1 MAMELKVEVDDRFSL
16 SAPPTFTCPSTTS
29 SFSSASS
36 SYDPFTPTS
45 GRSSPNRRSSV
56 DFDSFYSDP
65 AGFDMTPP
73 SSAVSSYFP
82 MHQSMKGDME
92 PDYLPNGM
100 PVTPSRYNN
109 NLMDPSMHSWHG
121 PLTPTHSM
129 DMYTFAE
136 SMGSS
141 PFMVP
146 TPAHSLYNGNGCDV
160 PTLWSMGMDSPVT
173 FENHPSPL
181 KSMAALRDDGSPYA
195 FNNRSRR
202 RLFMEEAQQK
212 SNVLQRMQQAAHMP
226 LRSSGKRDRTGA
238 IVPSGDNGVSV
249 QRIAA
254 GAFKCDVP
262 GCSSKPFKRMEH
274 LKRHVDTTHKNKKNF
289 PCKYCS
295 HKFNRQ
301 DNWRQHLKLHTEKR
315 GRNSRTNYHPDAL
328 QDFEEEKKRIKQRRP
343 TDKTSKSDISTEMDM
358 EV

>member
-1 MAMELKVEVDDRFSL
+1 MAMDLKLEIDDRFSL
-16 SAPPTFTCPSTTS
+16 GAPQSFSCPSTSS

-45 GRSSPNRRSSV
+45 GRSSPTRRPSV
-56 DFDSFYSDP
+56 DFESSFYSDP

-82 MHQSMKGDME
+82 IHHHMKNDME
-92 PDYLPNGM
+92 PDFLPNGM
-100 PVTPSRYNN
+100 PVTPSRYGSNM
-109 NLMDPSMHSWHG
+109 LDATLASHSWHG

-129 DMYTFAE
+129 DMYSFAE

-146 TPAHSLYNGNGCDV
+146 TPAHSIYNGNSCDV

-181 KSMAALRDDGSPYA
+181 KSMRDDGSPFA
-195 FNNRSRR
+195 FNRPRR
-202 RLFMEEAQQK
+202 RLFMEDAQQK
-212 SNVLQRMQQAAHMP
+212 SNVLQRVQQAAHMP

-238 IVPSGDNGVSV
+238 VVSSGHNGVSV

-274 LKRHVDTTHKNKKNF
+274 LKRHIDTTHKNKKNF

-315 GRNSRTNYHPDAL
+315 GRNSRTTYHPDAL
-328 QDFEEEKKRIKQRRP
+328 QDLEDEQKRIKQRRP
-343 TDKTSKSDISTEMDM
+343 TNKEKDDDEICSEL
-358 EV
+358 